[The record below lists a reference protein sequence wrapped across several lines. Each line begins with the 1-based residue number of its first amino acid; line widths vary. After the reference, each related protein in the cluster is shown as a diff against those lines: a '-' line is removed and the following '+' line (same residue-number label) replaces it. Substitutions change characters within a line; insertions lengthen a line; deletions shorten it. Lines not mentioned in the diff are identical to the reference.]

1 MKRVEHGLE
10 QLIFNSRWL
19 LAPFYL
25 GLVAAMAL
33 LLLKFVKEFLAFLPL
48 VFHGE
53 GGEVIVGVLTLIDVV
68 MIANLL
74 IIIVFAGYE
83 NFVSKIDTA
92 QHEDRPSWMGHVG
105 FSDLKMKLIG
115 SIVAISGIELLKA
128 FMAVNAYSREELAWK
143 VGLHMTFV
151 VSGVLFALMDR
162 LGGKHAPAASHAP
175 SGALKRSA

>member
-1 MKRVEHGLE
+1 MKNIEHNLE
-10 QLIFNSRWL
+10 VLMFNSRWL

-25 GLVAAMAL
+25 GLVLAIAVL
-33 LLLKFVKEFLAFLPL
+33 LIKFIKEFIGFVPL
-48 VFHGE
+48 VFTGT
-53 GGEVIVGVLTLIDVV
+53 GNDVIIGVLTLVDVV

-83 NFVSKIDTA
+83 NFVSKIDTGD
-92 QHEDRPSWMGHVG
+92 HEDRPSWMGHVG

-128 FMAVNAYSREELAWK
+128 FMHVSIYTNEQLAWK
-143 VGLHMTFV
+143 VGLHMAFV

-162 LGGKHAPAASHAP
+162 IHG
-175 SGALKRSA
+175 SGHESSEH